1 MNSTKRLVM
10 SAPNGLPSPSTTHPD
25 STNRTQTIG
34 KRKRA
39 DDADEVEDSGL
50 ISDNDPSSEKKKEYL
65 EGLLHDILEVLKTY
79 VSLGVSAVFWGPAS
93 GPPFPDQKLI
103 RGRASREDTIPST
116 LDCPFVPSRGA
127 VQASK
132 RTKLVEPGEK
142 TTIASLIQSDA
153 YRSVDELIADV
164 DTVTFIIL
172 EDIQAKSD
180 GINPMRQPLSHKDQ
194 ERLLRVSAFKKEL
207 RNILLREMAQRPDQ
221 MPTVTLLDD
230 GFSNPTLSNGVN
242 GKRTVQLGSSDGSNG
257 VVLTLYGNAP
267 QPKQLF
273 SSLQKPTHITANA
286 STRAANGG
294 PIDDATRD
302 FSSVEVFAPLRETAL
317 PNGISTTKIIPV
329 PSTELG
335 EGKQHAPTIGDL
347 FAPSA
352 GVPPL
357 NPPRPSKL
365 SATRSASVTWF
376 NPAEAASS
384 TRSHRRETYTSQP
397 LSTGQWLTYNVAPSP
412 TQLASPEAKRKQRD
426 RALSIGEPRPTLPQ
440 EVMVAHQQAK
450 EDALFRSA
458 YSSFAPSRDDAAAL
472 IPEAVK
478 NRLWWRRV
486 GEQRF
491 HEMFPRSTFAEQ
503 MDDTNDVQEMDDA
516 REDEI
521 FRQAA
526 ESWVPE
532 ELPAELKEVGTTEK
546 ESKDKDTDEILSDI
560 SELLQTLNSY
570 QHLRNLSLTPTSR
583 TAAGQNPQLT
593 TLSGS
598 PDSPSLA
605 EFDVYNILKSQL
617 ALLIGTLPPYA
628 VSKLNGDRM
637 GALNISTKLQMEAKS
652 YKGTMEEDEITAKA
666 RQATL
671 TAAASSA
678 ARTTTPSVNASS
690 RSHYPQSIN
699 TPSQPSQRSNYA
711 TQAPSS
717 RPASLSASYHP
728 QSYTNRPPSTSNHYA
743 SYPTQRPPSSTPDRH
758 SYTSQQYSQQTPA
771 HPSQYTQN
779 GQRQP
784 PLQNGYTYGQYGTPQ
799 AGAQGTP
806 IQGQQYQRPSQP
818 GYQQRAQNAHNY
830 NYSGVNSGRSGSPQ
844 KASTYTP
851 QPRPSYPAQ
860 SQSPNQQRSPHYQ
873 APTQYASQNSAVA
886 QLNTAAAAANYHMTA
901 DEQAML
907 MNRQKAQLAQ
917 QITTNPPRQGSGTP
931 QPAPG
936 QFTGGQNGTPA
947 PQQNGVTV
955 GQGQE

>member
-1 MNSTKRLVM
+1 M
-10 SAPNGLPSPSTTHPD
+10 
-25 STNRTQTIG
+25 
-34 KRKRA
+34 
-39 DDADEVEDSGL
+39 
-50 ISDNDPSSEKKKEYL
+50 
-65 EGLLHDILEVLKTY
+65 
-79 VSLGVSAVFWGPAS
+79 
-93 GPPFPDQKLI
+93 
-103 RGRASREDTIPST
+103 
-116 LDCPFVPSRGA
+116 PSRGA
-127 VQASK
+127 SPATK
-132 RTKLVEPGEK
+132 RTKLSDSGEK
-142 TTIASLIQSDA
+142 TTITSLIQSDA
-153 YRSVDELIADV
+153 YRSVEELIADV
-164 DTVTFIIL
+164 DSATSIVV
-172 EDIQAKSD
+172 EDIQARLD
-180 GINPMRQPLSHKDQ
+180 GIKAIRQPLPHNDQ
-194 ERLLRVSAFKKEL
+194 ERLLRVSAFKKEFRSL
-207 RNILLREMAQRPDQ
+207 VRREMVRRPDLL
-221 MPTVTLLDD
+221 PTATLLDD
-230 GFSNPTLSNGVN
+230 DFSKPKLSNGVN
-242 GKRTVQLGSSDGSNG
+242 GKSPVELASSDGSNG

-273 SSLQKPTHITANA
+273 SSLQKPTHVTPNS

-294 PIDDATRD
+294 PLNDAARG
-302 FSSVEVFAPLRETAL
+302 FNSVEVFAPLREAAL

-329 PSTELG
+329 PSIELG
-335 EGKQHAPTIGDL
+335 EGKQHVPTLGDL
-347 FAPSA
+347 FAPPVGA
-352 GVPPL
+352 PPL
-357 NPPRPSKL
+357 NPPRPSKH
-365 SATRSASVTWF
+365 SATRSASLTWF
-376 NPAEAASS
+376 NPAEAATS
-384 TRSHRRETYTSQP
+384 TRLHRRETYTSQP

-450 EDALFRSA
+450 EEALFRSA

-491 HEMFPRSTFAEQ
+491 HEIFPRNTFAEQ
-503 MDDTNDVQEMDDA
+503 IDGPEDVPELDDA

-532 ELPAELKEVGTTEK
+532 ELPAELKEAGTTE
-546 ESKDKDTDEILSDI
+546 EASKDKDTDEILRDI
-560 SELLQTLNSY
+560 SELLETLNSY
-570 QHLRNLSLTPTSR
+570 QRLRNLSLTPTSR
-583 TAAGQNPQLT
+583 TGAGQNSQLT
-593 TLSGS
+593 TLSSS
-598 PDSPSLA
+598 PDSPSSA

-628 VSKLNGDRM
+628 VSKLNGDQM
-637 GALNISTKLQMEAKS
+637 GALNISTKLQMEAKN

-666 RQATL
+666 RQAAF
-671 TAAASSA
+671 TAAAGSA
-678 ARTTTPSVNASS
+678 ARTSTPNVNASS
-690 RSHYPQSIN
+690 RSHYPQSLN
-699 TPSQPSQRSNYA
+699 TPSQQSQRSNYA

-717 RPASLSASYHP
+717 RPASISASYHP
-728 QSYTNRPPSTSNHYA
+728 QSYNNRPPSTSNHYA

-771 HPSQYTQN
+771 HPSQYPQN

-784 PLQNGYTYGQYGTPQ
+784 PLQNGYAYGQYGTPQ

-830 NYSGVNSGRSGSPQ
+830 NYGNMAGGRSGSPQ
-844 KASTYTP
+844 KAATYTA

-873 APTQYASQNSAVA
+873 APSQYASQTSAVA

-907 MNRQKAQLAQ
+907 MNRQKVQLAQ
-917 QITTNPPRQGSGTP
+917 QITTGPPRQGSGTP
-931 QPAPG
+931 QPPTG
-936 QFTGGQNGTPA
+936 QIAGGQNGTPA
-947 PQQNGVTV
+947 PQQNGVAV